1 MGDGDQ
7 HNGKEQHH
15 DGDRKGHGRASAGGG
30 MTRKSNLVA
39 VEPPGSFIKLE
50 LEARGWSQRDLAFIL
65 GQTEQQLSPLLS
77 GKRGVTPDMAR
88 LLGDAFNVSPQ
99 FFLNLQSRYDLQ
111 NSRDPDPAVKT
122 RADLQARYPVRDM
135 IRRGWIQDGEAS
147 LLQLQMDRFF
157 EAANDDEPGAV
168 AFAAK
173 RTHYDETPPHQRAWV
188 FRVRQLANGMKV
200 GTYIPDKLRA
210 LLPKLRSLMI
220 DPESVAAVPALL
232 AECGVRFVVVEV
244 LPNAKISGVC
254 TWLDDETPVI
264 GMSTLYD
271 RLDNFWFVLRHELEH
286 VLRGHG
292 KRSIGMIDH
301 LAGEG
306 TIDAN
311 GSIEEEAIADAE
323 AADFCVPA
331 AKMESFYARK
341 RPYFSERDV
350 LGFAALMAVH
360 PAIVVGQLQKRM
372 KRFDYLRK
380 YQVPIRRYLLKEA
393 VADGWGNVA
402 DAQL

>member
-1 MGDGDQ
+1 
-7 HNGKEQHH
+7 
-15 DGDRKGHGRASAGGG
+15 
-30 MTRKSNLVA
+30 MTGKSNLVA
-39 VEPPGSFIKLE
+39 IEPPGTFIKSE

-65 GQTEQQLSPLLS
+65 GQTEQQLNPLLS
-77 GKRGVTPDMAR
+77 GKRGITPDMAR
-88 LLGDAFNVSPQ
+88 LLGDAFDVSPQ
-99 FFLNLQSRYDLQ
+99 FFLNLQGRYDLQ
-111 NSRDPDPAVKT
+111 NSKDPDPAVKT
-122 RADLQARYPVRDM
+122 RAELQTQFPVRDM

-147 LLQLQMDRFF
+147 LLQLQMNRFF
-157 EAANDDEPGAV
+157 EAANDDTTGNV

-173 RTHYDETPPHQRAWV
+173 RTHCDTTPAHQRAWV
-188 FRVRQLANGMKV
+188 YRVRQLAKEMNIGP
-200 GTYIPDKLRA
+200 YSPEKLRA

-232 AECGVRFVVVEV
+232 AECGVRFVIVEV

-254 TWLDDETPVI
+254 TWLDDATPVV
-264 GMSTLYD
+264 GLSTLYD

-286 VLRGHG
+286 VLQGHG
-292 KRSIGMIDH
+292 KGSIGMIDH

-306 TIDAN
+306 TKDAN
-311 GSIEEEAIADAE
+311 GSVDEEHIADTE

-331 AKMESFYARK
+331 SKMASFYARK
-341 RPYFSERDV
+341 HPYFSERDV

-380 YQVPIRRYLLKEA
+380 YQVPIRRYLLKKA
-393 VADGWGNVA
+393 VTDGWGNVA